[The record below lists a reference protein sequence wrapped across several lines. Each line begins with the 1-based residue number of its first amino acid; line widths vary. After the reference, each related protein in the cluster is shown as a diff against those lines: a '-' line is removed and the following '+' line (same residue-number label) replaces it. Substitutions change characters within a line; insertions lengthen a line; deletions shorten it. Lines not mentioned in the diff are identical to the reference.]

1 MGVCVYDG
9 SGLHFP
15 TRSFENP
22 GNVFEMLK
30 PYLETLW
37 CLVRV
42 VFTHPVL
49 PTDPGRCLKADDG
62 EEGYNLQ
69 PPDEQFLVSHQV
81 PR

>member
-1 MGVCVYDG
+1 
-9 SGLHFP
+9 
-15 TRSFENP
+15 
-22 GNVFEMLK
+22 MLK
-30 PYLETLW
+30 AYLETLW